1 MKNGENEVKM
11 KENEVKN
18 EKNEMILLFFD
29 VKRMYIVAKR
39 RKNEMKIR
47 SFQMQGSGMFV
58 GTVIEKIF
66 MLLGGVC
73 CVVFGLK
80 YLLSKNEKKRNKK
93 KGIFL
98 LVAGICLV
106 VDSCFFF
113 F

>member
-1 MKNGENEVKM
+1 MEKELLQMKNGENEVKM

-29 VKRMYIVAKR
+29 VKRLYIVAIR

-58 GTVIEKIF
+58 GTVIDKIF

-80 YLLSKNEKKRNKK
+80 YLLSKNEKKETRRRE
-93 KGIFL
+93 
-98 LVAGICLV
+98 
-106 VDSCFFF
+106 FFSWLRGF
-113 F
+113 V